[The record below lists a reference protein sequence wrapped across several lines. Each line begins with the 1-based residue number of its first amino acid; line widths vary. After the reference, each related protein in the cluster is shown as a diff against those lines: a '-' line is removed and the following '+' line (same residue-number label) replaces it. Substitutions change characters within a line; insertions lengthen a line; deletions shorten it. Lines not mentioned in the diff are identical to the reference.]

1 MKTIKNLFLIF
12 ISALL
17 MMSCSTS
24 SKVVSGNLIKKRK
37 YNKGFYFQKQNINK
51 IDNSNI
57 IEDYYL
63 TTSNSFSNDE
73 FSASLS
79 SALFNEKPL
88 TDKVKLKAGKT
99 IQFETVNI
107 ISSKEV
113 FIGEEVSLRV
123 LRDVK
128 VDDKVVIEGGTIA
141 YGKVVEREKR
151 KGFGK
156 PGLLGITA
164 DRVVAVDGEMVY
176 LSGDRVT
183 REGDSKKTGA
193 IVVLV
198 LTILILW
205 PLIWVPFIMKGKEG
219 VIQSGTTVTGRVNS
233 STEIEVE

>member
-37 YNKGFYFQKQNINK
+37 YNKGFYFQKKNINK

-73 FSASLS
+73 LSASLS

-99 IQFETVNI
+99 IQFQTVNI

-123 LRDVK
+123 LRDVE

-141 YGKVVEREKR
+141 YGKVVYREKG

-156 PGLLGITA
+156 PGLLSIKA
-164 DRVVAVDGEMVY
+164 DRVLAVDGEMVY
-176 LSGDRVT
+176 LSGERVT
-183 REGDSKKTGA
+183 REGDSNNTGA
-193 IVVLV
+193 IVVIV
-198 LTILILW
+198 LCLLFW
-205 PLIWVPFIMKGKEG
+205 PLLWVPFLMKGKEG

-233 STEIEVE
+233 STKIEVE